1 MTNYDSKSPFARAFM
16 TAVFIGIM
24 DTLICLVFNVVY
36 RSFNGFPLSAIFNV
50 SVLIFAVNLLF
61 MVIGLVYFAFI
72 KAFKRGDIVYM
83 IVFAGLTALS
93 IWKGYGTHRS
103 DDPEINTQFHGLLAG
118 MILIMGISASF
129 FLPYFYHSKKFEE
142 HVL

>member
-1 MTNYDSKSPFARAFM
+1 M

-50 SVLIFAVNLLF
+50 SVLIFAVNLAFYGYRRCVL
-61 MVIGLVYFAFI
+61 GLFI
-72 KAFKRGDIVYM
+72 KALKKGDILYM
-83 IVFAGLTALS
+83 IVFAALTALC
-93 IWKGYGTHRS
+93 IWRGYGSHRS
-103 DDPEINTQFHGLLAG
+103 DDPEINAQFHGLLTG
-118 MILIMGISASF
+118 MLLIMGVSAAF
-129 FLPYFYHSKKFEE
+129 FIPYCYHSKKFEE